1 MQFWSVDSLFFEFRL
16 EEFDLEVFLK
26 KVLSNL
32 DFKVVKTTQ

>member
-26 KVLSNL
+26 KVLSNS
-32 DFKVVKTTQ
+32 VPSGIIS